1 MKRDENDL
9 QQAARQLA
17 ELYPQDPVGLLNS
30 FHWLYQHPDTAN
42 FLCGLES
49 SKTAGEA
56 LRELQKEGQR
66 EYLALAGWA
75 LVKKAKIENEEKRE
89 NTIKTEGN
97 KSN

>member
-1 MKRDENDL
+1 MEQKKDL
-9 QQAARQLA
+9 EQLSRQLA
-17 ELYPQDPVGLLNS
+17 ELYPQDPVGLLDS

-42 FLCGLES
+42 FRCGLES
-49 SKTAGEA
+49 GKTAGEA